1 MASRRKEANRVRK
14 QQQADYVPTH
24 KCDLPQHSM
33 QESERL
39 RQECFKRA
47 WAQKGAR
54 EAKKIAQASPLKPPP
69 VVDHDDEFFD
79 Y

>member
-1 MASRRKEANRVRK
+1 MPSRRKEANRVRK

-47 WAQKGAR
+47 WAQKAAC
-54 EAKKIAQASPLKPPP
+54 EAKKIAQSLQTSSGP
-69 VVDHDDEFFD
+69 VVDEDDEFID